1 VSRPSGRSLYIDLKR
16 DSASQAALTAGPF
29 SVAFGVL
36 AVAAPL
42 CIAALIVRYAVNV
55 PIYDEFDWA
64 PLILHLHAG
73 TISLGELWMQHN
85 DHRMFFPKLVALG
98 LAMLGGWSQFRECAA
113 SLAIAVAGQ
122 LILLRLLRATFP
134 ARTALVLLA
143 GDSLLLFSPS
153 QSENWL
159 WGFQT
164 AWLLINTCVLAVIV
178 LLFRSKSSA
187 WSFPVA
193 AALAYVA
200 SFSSLTGLNIWPV
213 GLIALSSSFRMRRG
227 LLACWI
233 AFGVIAVALY
243 FHNYQYLGQ
252 GPSGA
257 FSRDTPPSTVPLY
270 FLAYLGGPFAAWA
283 GVGWSA
289 FFGGLGVIGLLIAAF
304 SAWWPNSPRGF
315 REKMIPWVALGVFPV
330 LCAALTTLGRAGL
343 GAEQA
348 LAARY
353 ITPATLL
360 WIALFSAGTTLA
372 AALPR
377 PHLQPALRLTI
388 VACAAFY
395 VCAFAN
401 GLGHMR
407 ESYNETLEDYRI
419 ATHPATATDQQL
431 QRFYPIP
438 SVVRSELQE
447 LQDVGEGPAGRPDLP
462 EGCPNLCR

>member
-1 VSRPSGRSLYIDLKR
+1 V
-16 DSASQAALTAGPF
+16 GPF
-29 SVAFGVL
+29 SVAFGLL

-42 CIAALIVRYAVNV
+42 FTGALIVRYVVNV
-55 PIYDEFDWA
+55 PVFDEFDWA
-64 PLILHLHAG
+64 PLILHMHAG
-73 TISLGELWMQHN
+73 KTSFAELWTQHN
-85 DHRMFFPKLVALG
+85 DHRMFFPKLVALW
-98 LAMLGGWSQFRECAA
+98 LATLGGWSQFRECVA
-113 SLAIAVAGQ
+113 SLTIAVAGQ
-122 LILLRLLRATFP
+122 LLLLRLLRTTFP
-134 ARTALVLLA
+134 PQTALVLFA

-164 AWLLINTCVLAVIV
+164 AWLLINTCVIAVIV
-178 LLFRSKSSA
+178 LLFRSTNRT
-187 WSFPVA
+187 WTFPVA
-193 AALAYVA
+193 AVLAYVA
-200 SFSSLTGLNIWPV
+200 SFSSLMGLNVWPV
-213 GLIALSSSFRMRRG
+213 GLIALSSSFRMRRA
-227 LLACWI
+227 LVACWI
-233 AFGVIAVALY
+233 AFGVMAVALY
-243 FHNYQYLGQ
+243 FHDYQYLGR

-257 FSRDTPPSTVPLY
+257 LSQHTAPNTVALY

-289 FFGGLGVIGLLIAAF
+289 LFGGLGVLGLLVATF
-304 SAWWPNSPRGF
+304 TAWRPNSPEGF
-315 REKMIPWVALGVFPV
+315 RQRMIPWLALGAFPV

-360 WIALFSAGTTLA
+360 WIALFSIGTNLA
-372 AALPR
+372 PALVRPR
-377 PHLQPALRLTI
+377 LQAVLRLTV
-388 VACAAFY
+388 VACAGFY
-395 VCAFAN
+395 LCAFAN

-407 ESYNETLEDYRI
+407 ESYRETMEDYRI

-438 SVVRSELQE
+438 SVVRSELEE